1 MGKILEYFFQKDKTE
16 NSALSMQIDRQI
28 EIATAALFIEAAYS
42 DENFSAEEK
51 QLISKMISAQFN
63 LSQEETKDIFEIA
76 EEKIQKS
83 VSFYEFT
90 SVLNTELNNE
100 QKYKIIK
107 NIWRLIFADKVITSH
122 EEHYIRTISR
132 NLLLEHSDFIS
143 AKLEVKKEL
152 GL

>member
-51 QLISKMISAQFN
+51 QLISKMISSQFS
-63 LSQEETKDIFEIA
+63 LSPEETKDIFEIA
-76 EEKIQKS
+76 EEKNQKS

>member
-63 LSQEETKDIFEIA
+63 LSPEETKDIFEIA

>member
-51 QLISKMISAQFN
+51 QLISKMISSQFS
-63 LSQEETKDIFEIA
+63 LSPEETKDIFEIA